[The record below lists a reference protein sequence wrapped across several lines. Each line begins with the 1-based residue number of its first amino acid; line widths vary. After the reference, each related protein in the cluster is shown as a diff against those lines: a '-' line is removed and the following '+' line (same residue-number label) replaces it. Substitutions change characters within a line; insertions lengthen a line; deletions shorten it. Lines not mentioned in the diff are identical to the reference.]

1 MKLAII
7 KFSVGGLAVLISYI
21 VSVVLPWKEFG
32 GIFAT
37 FPAVFL
43 VSIHKTPIIPK
54 TAPLLTCI
62 ATSLPNCI
70 PVIHIETKNTA
81 GKVANNICG
90 Y

>member
-43 VSIHKTPIIPK
+43 VSM
-54 TAPLLTCI
+54 CI
-62 ATSLPNCI
+62 TGMQFGN
-70 PVIHIETKNTA
+70 
-81 GKVANNICG
+81 
-90 Y
+90 